1 MKSKWRICVY
11 EWHTHRRSHIF
22 VFIIYLYICNCARRA
37 AHSTTTLYDASMHL
51 CDCPCSIEEFL
62 FWSVIAFLFFYSHS
76 SFLYFIYFICNAA
89 MVAYSCLC
97 TVIFVHCAE
106 CRATTVR
113 WWMRKRACACAMHK
127 RQGIDV
133 EGDKTMYRCKEYY
146 HYTHTATAY
155 TAYTTMECCL
165 STFGFFLTSRWDL
178 SIHIN
183 VRMSSIRKKN
193 KKKKSLGSLAV
204 AYAWHLRFALSA
216 RCMKQ
221 HNIRSAIS
229 PSLVCSLFIFFFTC
243 GLTTNSYSTRIER
256 LWALN
261 GVYRQQGAPHS
272 MLCQMIKHLFWLGQ
286 LMCITCTNSIVVRTT
301 ARWSSAEVARRPGSV
316 EHMHCIYNNNARASG
331 RVNVHKFGRRADQYW
346 HDAYIYRKICML
358 HVAQRLRTNVLYV
371 VLHAVMYIYV
381 QN

>member
-229 PSLVCSLFIFFFTC
+229 PSLVCSLFIFFFYLWLDNELILDSNWAVVSIER
-243 GLTTNSYSTRIER
+243 GLSSTRCT
-256 LWALN
+256 ALN
-261 GVYRQQGAPHS
+261 AVPNDKAFILARPIDVYYVHQFNCGAHNCT
-272 MLCQMIKHLFWLGQ
+272 LIECRGGKETRLG
-286 LMCITCTNSIVVRTT
+286 
-301 ARWSSAEVARRPGSV
+301 W
-316 EHMHCIYNNNARASG
+316 
-331 RVNVHKFGRRADQYW
+331 
-346 HDAYIYRKICML
+346 AYAL
-358 HVAQRLRTNVLYV
+358 H
-371 VLHAVMYIYV
+371 I
-381 QN
+381 

>member
-113 WWMRKRACACAMHK
+113 WWMRKRACACAMQK

-193 KKKKSLGSLAV
+193 KKKSRLVHWQWLMLGI
-204 AYAWHLRFALSA
+204 YALRWVRNVWSSIIFD
-216 RCMKQ
+216 R
-221 HNIRSAIS
+221 
-229 PSLVCSLFIFFFTC
+229 PSLLLLFVACLFFFLLVAWQRTH
-243 GLTTNSYSTRIER
+243 TRLE
-256 LWALN
+256 LSGCEHWT
-261 GVYRQQGAPHS
+261 G
-272 MLCQMIKHLFWLGQ
+272 
-286 LMCITCTNSIVVRTT
+286 SIVNKVHRTQCC
-301 ARWSSAEVARRPGSV
+301 AKW
-316 EHMHCIYNNNARASG
+316 
-331 RVNVHKFGRRADQYW
+331 
-346 HDAYIYRKICML
+346 
-358 HVAQRLRTNVLYV
+358 
-371 VLHAVMYIYV
+371 
-381 QN
+381 